1 MTGRRSLRDD
11 IDQGALE
18 RVQDDIQSLRTD
30 VRDIVENH
38 LRHIY
43 ERLSGLE
50 AKVAILLALGTAV
63 LVAVITQL
71 IQR

>member
-1 MTGRRSLRDD
+1 MTPRR
-11 IDQGALE
+11 
-18 RVQDDIQSLRTD
+18 T
-30 VRDIVENH
+30 VRDIIDPDPLRQMQEDIQDIKENH

-63 LVAVITQL
+63 LAGVITQL
-71 IQR
+71 LQR

>member
-1 MTGRRSLRDD
+1 MIAMPPRR
-11 IDQGALE
+11 
-18 RVQDDIQSLRTD
+18 T
-30 VRDIVENH
+30 VRDIIDPDPLRQMQEDIQDIKENH

-63 LVAVITQL
+63 LAGVITQL
-71 IQR
+71 LQR

>member
-1 MTGRRSLRDD
+1 MPPRR
-11 IDQGALE
+11 
-18 RVQDDIQSLRTD
+18 T
-30 VRDIVENH
+30 VRDIIDPDPLRQVQEDIQDIKDNH

-71 IQR
+71 VLR